1 VSHRGTLFVITAPS
15 GAGKTS
21 LVKALVDRV
30 EDLSVSI
37 SHTTRPKR
45 PAEVHEVSYYFVDA
59 PEFQRMVE
67 AGEFLE
73 HAEVYGNHYGTS
85 RGWVERTLADG
96 QDVILE
102 IDWQGAEATQALMP
116 ESVSIFV
123 LPPSI
128 EALAERLG
136 ARQQDPESV
145 IEGRLAEATADVA
158 RYSSF
163 DFLVLNADFDQ
174 ALSDIEVIVRAERLK
189 KCRSEKKHQQL
200 LAELL
205 KTE

>member
-1 VSHRGTLFVITAPS
+1 MSHRGTLFVITAPS

-45 PAEVHEVSYYFVDA
+45 PAEVHELSYYFVDA
-59 PEFQRMVE
+59 AEFQRMVE

-85 RGWVERTLADG
+85 KGWVERTLADG

-102 IDWQGAEATQALMP
+102 IDWQGAEAAQVLMP

-145 IEGRLAEATADVA
+145 IAGRLAEATADVA

-174 ALSDIEVIVRAERLK
+174 ALNDIEAIVRAERLK
-189 KCRSEKKHQQL
+189 KPRAQKKHQQL

>member
-1 VSHRGTLFVITAPS
+1 MSQKGTLFVITAPS

-21 LVKALVDRV
+21 LVRALVERV
-30 EDLSVSI
+30 SDLSVSI

-45 PAEVHEVSYYFVDA
+45 PAEVHEESYYFVDT
-59 PEFQRMVE
+59 PEFQRMIE

-102 IDWQGAEATQALMP
+102 IDWQGAEAAQALMP
-116 ESVSIFV
+116 ESVSLFV

-136 ARQQDPESV
+136 ARQQDHESV
-145 IEGRLAEATADVA
+145 IASRLAEATADVA
-158 RYSSF
+158 RYSAF

-174 ALSDIEVIVRAERLK
+174 ALDDIESIVRAERLRK
-189 KCRSEKKHQQL
+189 ARSEEKHHQL